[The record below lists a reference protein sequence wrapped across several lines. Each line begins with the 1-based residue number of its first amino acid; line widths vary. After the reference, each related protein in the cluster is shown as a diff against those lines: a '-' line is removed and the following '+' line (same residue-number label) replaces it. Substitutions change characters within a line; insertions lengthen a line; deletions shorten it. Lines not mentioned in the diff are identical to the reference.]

1 MRAND
6 ERLTL
11 GHLAALL
18 NRCIAIGCDAEKGYG
33 AASTDAHAPALRA
46 MLAGYEGQRAA
57 FVAALQS
64 AVDEL
69 GEAHRNQGTRA
80 GVLHRGW
87 TELRLVVEGRRRDA
101 TVLDECIRGDTAA
114 LHGYDDVLRW
124 AGDMPL
130 EIRELL
136 TLQRDAIARALIDV
150 KVRVLA
156 AAEGTFTAAG

>member
-6 ERLTL
+6 ESLTFE
-11 GHLAALL
+11 HLAALL

-33 AASTDAHAPALRA
+33 AASTDAHDPTLEAT
-46 MLAGYEGQRAA
+46 LAGYEAQRAS

-69 GEAHRNQGTRA
+69 GEAHGNEGTRA
-80 GVLHRGW
+80 GALHRGW
-87 TELRLVVEGRRRDA
+87 TELRLVVDGRHHDA
-101 TVLDECIRGDTAA
+101 TLLDECIRGDTAA
-114 LHGYDDVLRW
+114 LHGYDEVLRW

-136 TLQRDAIARALIDV
+136 TLQRDAIARALVDL
-150 KVRVLA
+150 KVRLA
-156 AAEGTFTAAG
+156 AVAEGRSAAPG